1 MTHTNPS
8 DETIRDILRA
18 TRTIA
23 VVGASDNPARPSY
36 GVMEAL
42 QAAGYRVVPV
52 NPKLAGKTVLGEPA
66 VAALSDIGEPVN
78 IVDVFRNS
86 EAALEAVRAA
96 IAEKERLAIS
106 TVWLQMGVI
115 NEQAAL
121 EAADAGLNIVMDRC
135 LKVEDRRLRA

>member
-8 DETIRDILRA
+8 DETVRNILRA

-42 QAAGYRVVPV
+42 QAAGYRIVPV
-52 NPKLAGKTVLGEPA
+52 NPYLAGKTVLGERA
-66 VAALSDIGEPVN
+66 VAELSDIGEPVD
-78 IVDVFRNS
+78 IVDIFRNS

-96 IAEKERLAIS
+96 IAEKERLAIG

-115 NEQAAL
+115 NEQAAR
-121 EAADAGLNIVMDRC
+121 EGADAGLNIVMDRC
-135 LKVEDRRLRA
+135 LKVEDRRLRT